1 MSELSES
8 TAFSM
13 AKLRIIAIGPILFL
27 ILIALPQ
34 MPYISPLAQKSLA
47 VAAWMLAWWIS
58 EVVAISVTAL
68 LPLVLFPL
76 LGILSIKEAS
86 EAYGNPV
93 IFLFMGGFML
103 ALALEKHKLHLRI
116 ALSIVQL
123 TGTNANGIIW
133 GFMLATAFL
142 SMWISNTATTVMMLP
157 IASSVIALLSV
168 TTDKD
173 SKNFQNFAVAMMLG
187 IGYAATIGGVATLIG
202 TPPNTVMAS
211 ILAEKYNYRINF
223 GQWMAFGFP
232 FMLILLYLCY
242 FVLIKIVYPNRLKHF
257 TGSKEIIDKEL
268 SKLGKI
274 TTAEVRTLIIFSCTA
289 FLWIFQDLIKY
300 LLDISFNFKLNI
312 EDTMIAVMASI
323 LLFLVSDGKKQ
334 NTNFLLE
341 WKDTE
346 KLPWGILLLFGGGL
360 CLANALDKT
369 GLIQLIGDSMAN
381 NKGLSILLLL
391 IILAF
396 LSVFISEIMSNVA
409 LVSVFV
415 PVVLGL
421 AVKLGEN
428 PLLLAIAVTL
438 GASCAFMLPM
448 GSPPNAIVF
457 SSGYLKV
464 SQMVKAGFILNIIAI
479 ILIVLFA
486 YFVLPFIFGIEFGKI
501 PAWVK

>member
-1 MSELSES
+1 MSELIETSS
-8 TAFSM
+8 FSL
-13 AKLRIIAIGPILFL
+13 AKLRIIAIGPILFFIL
-27 ILIALPQ
+27 ILSPQ
-34 MPYISPLAQKSLA
+34 IPYISPLAQKSLA
-47 VAAWMLAWWIS
+47 VAIWMLAWWIS
-58 EVVAISVTAL
+58 ESVEISVTAL
-68 LPLVLFPL
+68 LPLILFPL

-86 EAYGNPV
+86 QAYGNPV

-116 ALSIVQL
+116 ALNIVKW

-157 IASSVIALLSV
+157 IATSVIALLAV
-168 TTDKD
+168 TTDKN

-211 ILAEKYNYRINF
+211 ILAQKYNYRINF

-232 FMLILLYLCY
+232 FMVILLYFC
-242 FVLIKIVYPNRLKHF
+242 FIVLTKIVYPNRLKDF
-257 TGSKEIIDKEL
+257 TGSKEIINTEL
-268 SKLGKI
+268 TKLGNI
-274 TTAEVRTLIIFSCTA
+274 STAEIRTLIIFSCTA

-300 LLDISFNFKLNI
+300 WLEIFLDFKLNI
-312 EDTMIAVMASI
+312 EDTIIAVMASVA
-323 LLFLVSDGKKQ
+323 LFLVSDGKKTQ
-334 NTNFLLE
+334 TDFLLV

-360 CLANALDKT
+360 CLADALDKT
-369 GLIQLIGDSMAN
+369 GLIQLIGNTMAQ
-381 NKGLSILLLL
+381 NKGLSLLVLL

-428 PLLLAIAVTL
+428 PLLLSIAVTL

-448 GSPPNAIVF
+448 GSPPNAIIF

-464 SQMVKAGFILNIIAI
+464 SQMVKAGFILNIISI
-479 ILIVLFA
+479 ILIVIFA
-486 YFVLPFIFGIEFGKI
+486 YFILPLIFGTKFLIGN
-501 PAWVK
+501 

>member
-1 MSELSES
+1 MPELIES
-8 TAFSM
+8 SPFSI

-27 ILIALPQ
+27 ILILSPQ
-34 MPYISPLAQKSLA
+34 IPYISPMAQKSLA
-47 VAAWMLAWWIS
+47 VAVWMLAWWIS
-58 EVVAISVTAL
+58 EVVEISVTAL
-68 LPLVLFPL
+68 LPLILFPL
-76 LGILSIKEAS
+76 LGILDIKDAAH
-86 EAYGNPV
+86 AYGNPV

-103 ALALEKHKLHLRI
+103 ALALEKHKLHIRI
-116 ALSIVQL
+116 ALNIVKL

-157 IASSVIALLSV
+157 IATSVIALLSV
-168 TTDKD
+168 TTNKNT
-173 SKNFQNFAVAMMLG
+173 KNFENFAVAMMLG

-211 ILAEKYNYRINF
+211 ILAEKYKYRINF

-232 FMLILLYLCY
+232 FMMILLYAC
-242 FVLIKIVYPNRLKHF
+242 FLILTKVVYPNRLKNF
-257 TGSKEIIDKEL
+257 TGSKEIIDTEL
-268 SKLGKI
+268 AKLGKV
-274 TTAEVRTLIIFSCTA
+274 TTAEIRTLIIFSCTA
-289 FLWIFQDLIKY
+289 FLWIFQDLLKY
-300 LLDISFNFKLNI
+300 FLQISFDFKLNI
-312 EDTMIAVMASI
+312 EDTMIAVMASV
-323 LLFLVSDGKKQ
+323 LLFLVSDGKKKQ
-334 NTNFLLE
+334 TDFLLV

-360 CLANALDKT
+360 CLADALDKT
-369 GLIQLIGDSMAN
+369 GLIQLIGDTMAQ
-381 NKGLSILLLL
+381 NKGLSLLVLL
-391 IILAF
+391 IILGF

-428 PLLLAIAVTL
+428 PLLLSITVTL

-448 GSPPNAIVF
+448 GSPPNAIIF

-464 SQMVKAGFILNIIAI
+464 SQMVKAGFILNLISIFLIII
-479 ILIVLFA
+479 FA
-486 YFVLPFIFGIEFGKI
+486 YFILPLIFGTTFK
-501 PAWVK
+501 P